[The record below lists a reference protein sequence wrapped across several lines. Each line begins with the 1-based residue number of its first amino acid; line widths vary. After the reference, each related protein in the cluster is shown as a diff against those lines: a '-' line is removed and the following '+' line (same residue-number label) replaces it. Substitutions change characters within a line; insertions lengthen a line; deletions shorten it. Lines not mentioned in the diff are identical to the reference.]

1 MVLHLISIVQIL
13 TRLIFEIDKSFE
25 GTLMDNPYIILG
37 INQNATKKEIKKAI
51 MNLLMENRKTKKYS
65 GEFIVNC
72 ERILLDPTKRLAA
85 DYLFPTKLKSYRPKK
100 IEKLKVEEKNFKINE
115 NIFSSL
121 KTMMLAI

>member
-1 MVLHLISIVQIL
+1 
-13 TRLIFEIDKSFE
+13 
-25 GTLMDNPYIILG
+25 MDNPYMILG
-37 INQNATKKEIKKAI
+37 INQNATKREIKKAI
-51 MNLLMENRKTKKYS
+51 LQLMMENRKTKKYS

-100 IEKLKVEEKNFKINE
+100 IERLEIEEKKFNINE

-121 KTMMLAI
+121 KTMILQYEKTKLR